1 MSEVQKHDT
10 VKVVNAPD
18 NPSMIGQCGSVIAV
32 FDTQPE
38 KTVKVYIK
46 GSAILYLKPEDV
58 EVLVV

>member
-32 FDTQPE
+32 FDTPFV
-38 KTVKVYIK
+38 TVKVYIK
-46 GSAILYLKPEDV
+46 GQAILYLTPQDV